1 MQYPLASGEKAML
14 SLPRLI
20 SSPLL
25 APVLLRRPST
35 RHQASSKNAILMP
48 GSRAR
53 RLVVRMRVS
62 DRENVVEMAGI
73 DRFEIGGV
81 VEDSDPGTAE
91 TILRREGVS
100 ANLEATLNRSSKWL
114 VAALFGFVILWKHDA
129 EALWAAMGSVLNA
142 WLSTV
147 LKRLLNQDRPSSL
160 KSDPGMPSSHAQSI
174 FYAAVF
180 SVASVIRLMGINL
193 CTVGVG
199 VLTLLCGAYLSW
211 MRVSQGFHTMNQ
223 VLVGAALGCACSLIW
238 FWMWHSFV
246 LRAFVVYI
254 WVRVFV
260 VLASLSFCL
269 AFLFYVI
276 QNWLS
281 DE

>member
-180 SVASVIRLMGINL
+180 SVASVMDESISRISHHEPSACWRGFRMCMQSHMVLDVAFICSTSIRRVHLGQGIRRSRLTIFLSRLLIL
-193 CTVGVG
+193 CHSE
-199 VLTLLCGAYLSW
+199 L
-211 MRVSQGFHTMNQ
+211 
-223 VLVGAALGCACSLIW
+223 ALG
-238 FWMWHSFV
+238 
-246 LRAFVVYI
+246 
-254 WVRVFV
+254 
-260 VLASLSFCL
+260 
-269 AFLFYVI
+269 
-276 QNWLS
+276 
-281 DE
+281 